1 MLTGEPKSNF
11 DKVIPW
17 EAKIYT
23 ATRKSIIFEPV
34 TTISRKESTIAIDT
48 QLEMGILT
56 YVSKI

>member
-23 ATRKSIIFEPV
+23 ATFIFLLIYEDKYK
-34 TTISRKESTIAIDT
+34 KEV
-48 QLEMGILT
+48 ER
-56 YVSKI
+56 